1 MPASP
6 APASDASLRERMA
19 ELGRAFAEREAEHA
33 DGLASA
39 RRCAERLRVRVHEAL
54 KAFEEA
60 ARGAGAAALG
70 IQVSELRL
78 DDKHVRAVEFELRRG
93 RHVAIVTVKS
103 RGDVTLVGPFHAG
116 KKEGPCASFP
126 ARPEADAELCRA
138 LGDFLERFVEEAT
151 TP

>member
-1 MPASP
+1 
-6 APASDASLRERMA
+6 MA
-19 ELGRAFAEREAEHA
+19 ELGRAFAEREAEHG
-33 DGLASA
+33 DGLGAA
-39 RRCAERLRVRVHEAL
+39 RRCAERLRVRVHDAVE
-54 KAFEEA
+54 AFEEA
-60 ARGAGAAALG
+60 ARAAGGPPLG
-70 IQVSELRL
+70 IHVSELRL
-78 DDKHVRAVEFELRRG
+78 DDKHVRSVQFELRRG

-126 ARPEADAELCRA
+126 MRPEADAELCRA